1 MIFRKEIN
9 ESLTLKFAEAI
20 GDRKNRGEEILSLG
34 LGEPDFQP
42 PQSLLNALAKVSQNS
57 SSHKYSASAGL
68 FPLREKIALE
78 LQAQNDIKCS
88 AQNIIITPG
97 TKQAISIALMALLEP
112 GDEVIIIQPA
122 YVSYIPQ
129 VYIAEP
135 QAEIKTVNLDK
146 ENYNL
151 NWKEFEQALTKKT
164 KAVLIN
170 TPHNPTGKMIPEAD
184 LRKLFQITKKYGSYI
199 LSDEIYDKLIFGET
213 KHFSIGSLEKEPT
226 RVVTLNGFG
235 KYLAVTGWRI
245 GFSCIPSSMMS
256 KVIKLMQHINTNTST
271 LIQAA
276 FNEAW
281 PLPYEHL
288 KEYTGKLQERTKLY
302 LNFLSQNPEISG
314 SKPQGSFF
322 AFINI
327 SRLAV
332 DSITFT
338 SKLVDVTGVAV
349 TPGIAFG
356 KEWDDHFRISLAVKD
371 SILKDAFSRITNF
384 IKNKPWK

>member
-1 MIFRKEIN
+1 MIFRPEIG
-9 ESLTLKFAEAI
+9 ESLTLKFAEAV
-20 GDRKNRGEEILSLG
+20 GERKKRGEEVLSLG

-42 PQSLLNALAKVSQNS
+42 PKALFNALVKASQNI
-57 SSHKYSASAGL
+57 SSHKYSASAGI
-68 FPLREKIALE
+68 FPLREKIASE
-78 LQAQNDIKCS
+78 LKVHNVINCS

-97 TKQAISIALMALLEP
+97 TKQAIIIALMALLEP
-112 GDEVIIIQPA
+112 DDEVIIIQPS

-129 VYIAEP
+129 VYLAEP
-135 QAEIKTVNLDK
+135 NAVIKLVNLEKNTYELDW
-146 ENYNL
+146 N
-151 NWKEFEQALTKKT
+151 EFENALNEKT
-164 KAVLIN
+164 KVVLIN
-170 TPHNPTGKMIPEAD
+170 SPHNPTGKMMSESD
-184 LRKLFQITKKYGSYI
+184 LRKLFQITEKYGTYI

-213 KHFSIGSLEKEPT
+213 EHFSIGSLEKEPT

-235 KYLAVTGWRI
+235 KSLAVTGWRI
-245 GFSCIPSSMMS
+245 GYSCIPSIMMG

-271 LIQAA
+271 LIQAT

-288 KEYTGKLQERTKLY
+288 DKYTGKLLERTNLY
-302 LNFLSQNPEISG
+302 LDFLSRNPEISG

-327 SRLAV
+327 SGLNV

-338 SKLVDVTGVAV
+338 SKLVDLTGVAV

-371 SILKDAFSRITNF
+371 NILADAFTRISNF
-384 IKNKPWK
+384 IKNKSWK